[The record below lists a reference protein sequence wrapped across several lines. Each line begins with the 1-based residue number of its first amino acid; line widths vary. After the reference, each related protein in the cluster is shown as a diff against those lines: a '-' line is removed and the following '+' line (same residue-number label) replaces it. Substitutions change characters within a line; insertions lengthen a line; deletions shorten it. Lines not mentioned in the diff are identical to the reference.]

1 MGSILYKW
9 FLAGLVCLVFTGAGK
24 HPIYVSV
31 VEIEH
36 NAKERSLEVSCK
48 LFIDD
53 FEKTL
58 RLDYKTAVDLLN
70 PKNKAAMDKLVN
82 DYVQKHLQI
91 TADGKKLGMKYLGYE
106 QIEEGILSYYEVSN
120 VQAPK
125 AVNIFNDLL
134 YSYHQQ
140 QMGFMHVTVNGNRK
154 SAKLNNP
161 ETKVSI
167 SF

>member
-9 FLAGLVCLVFTGAGK
+9 FFAGLICLVFTGAGK

-36 NAKERSLEVSCK
+36 NSKEKSLEVSCK

-70 PKNKAAMDKLVN
+70 PKSKEAMDRLVS
-82 DYVQKHLQI
+82 DYVQKHLLVTI
-91 TADGKKLGMKYLGYE
+91 DGKKVQLKYLGYE
-106 QIEEGILSYYEVSN
+106 RIDEGIYSYYEATNIQVPKT
-120 VQAPK
+120 VQ
-125 AVNIFNDLL
+125 IFNNLL
-134 YSYHQQ
+134 YSYHEQ
-140 QMGFMHVTVNGNRK
+140 QMGLMHVTVNGTRK

-161 ETKVSI
+161 DANTSLQ
-167 SF
+167 F

>member
-9 FLAGLVCLVFTGAGK
+9 FFAGLVCLVFTGAGR

-36 NAKERSLEVSCK
+36 NAKENSLELSCK

-58 RLDYKTAVDLLN
+58 RLDYKAPVDLLH
-70 PKNKAAMDKLVN
+70 PKDKAAMDKLVS
-82 DYVQKHLQI
+82 DYVQKHLQV
-91 TADGKKLGMKYLGYE
+91 TADGKKLTLKYLGYE
-106 QIEEGILSYYEVSN
+106 RLDEGIFSYFEVAN
-120 VQAPK
+120 VNAPK
-125 AVNIFNDLL
+125 NIQIFNNLL
-134 YSYHQQ
+134 YSYHEQ
-140 QMGFMHVTVNGNRK
+140 QMGFMHVTVNGTRK

-161 ETKVSI
+161 DVNVRLQ
-167 SF
+167 F

>member
-9 FLAGLVCLVFTGAGK
+9 FLAVLVCLVFTGAGK

-36 NAKERSLEVSCK
+36 NSKERALEISCK

-58 RLDYKTAVDLLN
+58 RLDYKTHVDLLH
-70 PKNKAAMDKLVN
+70 PKDKTAMDKLVN

-91 TADGKKLGMKYLGYE
+91 TADGKKLPFKYLGYE
-106 QIEEGILSYYEVSN
+106 QIEEGIMSYYEVNN

-125 AVNIFNDLL
+125 TIQIFNDLL
-134 YSYHQQ
+134 YSYHEQ
-140 QMGFMHVTVNGNRK
+140 QMGLMHVTVNGTRK

-161 ETKVSI
+161 ETKSTI
-167 SF
+167 QF